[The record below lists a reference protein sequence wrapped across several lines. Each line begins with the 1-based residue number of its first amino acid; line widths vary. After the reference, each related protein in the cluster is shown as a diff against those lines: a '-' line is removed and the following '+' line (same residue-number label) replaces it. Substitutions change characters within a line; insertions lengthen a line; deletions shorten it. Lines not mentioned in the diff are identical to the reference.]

1 MGDILLR
8 DNTGKGAEL
17 VRQYGILFTCWP
29 VTRDLPVTSDMLSIE
44 IKSLGRL
51 RVCFALA
58 VRDSFSWKSRSAP
71 EEVEICRFAPVE
83 FGAIAGRPCVPIAF
97 GLAPCKR

>member
-1 MGDILLR
+1 MLLG

-17 VRQYGILFTCWP
+17 ARQNGILFTCWA
-29 VTRDLPVTSDMLSIE
+29 VTSDTLSIE
-44 IKSLGRL
+44 INSLGRL

-58 VRDSFSWKSRSAP
+58 MGDSFSWKSLSAP
-71 EEVEICRFAPVE
+71 EEGGVCCFPLVE
-83 FGAIAGRPCVPIAF
+83 FGPIAGRPCFPVAF